1 MSEEQLKDKE
11 QEVKEESAKAQ
22 DAEAEKAEEAAEA
35 GAEKAEGAPEADAA
49 KAEAKAEE
57 PKAEDAKKQE
67 DLQMQY
73 MRLAADF
80 QNFRKRTEK
89 ERADIYAFACEGF
102 ASDLLNVMDNFERAM
117 AVESEDAA
125 LKEGVG
131 MVYRQ
136 LKEALEKRGVTAI
149 ERLGEKFDPSLENAV
164 LQGTAEE
171 GEPGTVCAVLQKGYK
186 MGDFVLRH
194 AMVKVVAE

>member
-22 DAEAEKAEEAAEA
+22 DADAEKAEEAAEA

-49 KAEAKAEE
+49 KAEAKTEE

-80 QNFRKRTEK
+80 ENFRKRTEK

-117 AVESEDAA
+117 DAA
-125 LKEGVG
+125 PADDKFAEGMQLIFKQLQDVLKKNKVEEIAA
-131 MVYRQ
+131 Q
-136 LKEALEKRGVTAI
+136 DAE
-149 ERLGEKFDPSLENAV
+149 FDPNFHNAV
-164 LQGTAEE
+164 MTEPAPE
-171 GEPGTVCAVLQKGYK
+171 GEDGGKVTKVLQKGYTLNGK
-186 MGDFVLRH
+186 VIRPS
-194 AMVKVVAE
+194 MVAVSQ

>member
-1 MSEEQLKDKE
+1 MAEEILKDKE
-11 QEVKEESAKAQ
+11 EEQ
-22 DAEAEKAEEAAEA
+22 TEPEAEKAEAGTEKAAEAEEAKEPEAEAAEA
-35 GAEKAEGAPEADAA
+35 GE
-49 KAEAKAEE
+49 KAEE

-117 AVESEDAA
+117 EAAPEDDKFAEGMGLIFKQLQDVLKKNKVEEIAAQDAA
-125 LKEGVG
+125 
-131 MVYRQ
+131 
-136 LKEALEKRGVTAI
+136 
-149 ERLGEKFDPSLENAV
+149 FDPNFHNAV
-164 LQGTAEE
+164 MTEPAPEGEE
-171 GEPGTVCAVLQKGYK
+171 GGKVTKVLQKGYTLNGK
-186 MGDFVLRH
+186 VIRPS
-194 AMVKVVAE
+194 MVAVSQ

>member
-1 MSEEQLKDKE
+1 MAEEILKDKE
-11 QEVKEESAKAQ
+11 EEQ
-22 DAEAEKAEEAAEA
+22 TEPEAEKAEAETDKAAEA
-35 GAEKAEGAPEADAA
+35 EEAKEPEAEAA
-49 KAEAKAEE
+49 GAGEKAEE

-117 AVESEDAA
+117 EAAPEDDKFAEGMGLIFKQLQDVLKKNKVEEIAAQDAA
-125 LKEGVG
+125 
-131 MVYRQ
+131 
-136 LKEALEKRGVTAI
+136 
-149 ERLGEKFDPSLENAV
+149 FDPNFHNAV
-164 LQGTAEE
+164 MTEPAPEGEE
-171 GEPGTVCAVLQKGYK
+171 GGKVTKVLQKGYTLNGK
-186 MGDFVLRH
+186 VIRPS
-194 AMVKVVAE
+194 MVAVSQ

>member
-117 AVESEDAA
+117 DAA
-125 LKEGVG
+125 PADDKFAEG
-131 MVYRQ
+131 MQLIFRQ
-136 LKEALEKRGVTAI
+136 LQDVLKKNKVEEIAAQDAE
-149 ERLGEKFDPSLENAV
+149 FDPNFHNAV
-164 LQGTAEE
+164 MTEPAPE
-171 GEPGTVCAVLQKGYK
+171 GEDGGKVTKVLQKGYTLNGK
-186 MGDFVLRH
+186 VIRPS
-194 AMVKVVAE
+194 MVAVSQ

>member
-1 MSEEQLKDKE
+1 MAEEILKDKE
-11 QEVKEESAKAQ
+11 EQTEPK
-22 DAEAEKAEEAAEA
+22 AEKAEAGTGKAAETEEAKAPEAEAAEA
-35 GAEKAEGAPEADAA
+35 GE
-49 KAEAKAEE
+49 KAEE

-117 AVESEDAA
+117 EAAPEDDKFAEGMGLIFKQLQDVLKKNKVEEIAAQDAA
-125 LKEGVG
+125 
-131 MVYRQ
+131 
-136 LKEALEKRGVTAI
+136 
-149 ERLGEKFDPSLENAV
+149 FDPNFHNAV
-164 LQGTAEE
+164 MTEPAPEGEE
-171 GEPGTVCAVLQKGYK
+171 GGKVTKVLQKGYTLNGK
-186 MGDFVLRH
+186 VIRPS
-194 AMVKVVAE
+194 MVAVSQ

>member
-22 DAEAEKAEEAAEA
+22 DAETEKAEEAAEA

-49 KAEAKAEE
+49 KAEAKTEE

-117 AVESEDAA
+117 DAA
-125 LKEGVG
+125 PADDKFAEG
-131 MVYRQ
+131 MQLIFRQ
-136 LKEALEKRGVTAI
+136 LQDVLKKNKVEEIAAQDAE
-149 ERLGEKFDPSLENAV
+149 FDPNFHNAV
-164 LQGTAEE
+164 MTEPAPE
-171 GEPGTVCAVLQKGYK
+171 GEDGGKVTKVLQKGYTLNGK
-186 MGDFVLRH
+186 VIRPS
-194 AMVKVVAE
+194 MVAVSQ